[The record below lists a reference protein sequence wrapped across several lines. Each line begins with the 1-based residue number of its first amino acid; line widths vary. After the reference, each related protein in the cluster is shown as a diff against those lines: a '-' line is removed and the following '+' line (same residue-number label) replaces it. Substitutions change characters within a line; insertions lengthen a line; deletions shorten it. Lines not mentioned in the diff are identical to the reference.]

1 MATIDERFA
10 ALERRIA
17 LLEDQVAIYQ
27 LMAAYGPA
35 ADSGSTDRA
44 TSLWAE
50 DGIYDLHSRVMTGR
64 GEIAQELEGEWH
76 QGLIAQGSGH
86 IVSMPHVVVD
96 GRSGRRDLSFAA
108 LPPRGRGLSGHQ
120 LQRQSLGVRAR
131 RAGLAGQAPDLTP
144 ARRIRG
150 LARAAGGRHQRASD
164 LVAAFETFVLCRRN
178 GEEGF
183 VAVQVLFGR
192 RPLWRPPDAVPIIK
206 QRRMTQVA
214 I

>member
-44 TSLWAE
+44 TTLWAE

-86 IVSMPHVVVD
+86 IVSMPHVVVEGD
-96 GRSGRRDLSFAA
+96 QAVATCHSRLYRR
-108 LPPRGRGLSGHQ
+108 
-120 LQRQSLGVRAR
+120 
-131 RAGLAGQAPDLTP
+131 
-144 ARRIRG
+144 
-150 LARAAGGRHQRASD
+150 
-164 LVAAFETFVLCRRN
+164 E
-178 GEEGF
+178 GEAYR
-183 VAVQVLFGR
+183 V
-192 RPLWRPPDAVPIIK
+192 IS
-206 QRRMTQVA
+206 
-214 I
+214 